1 MLPGHGPFIPDA
13 MGLLARYVQH
23 RREREAQLWG
33 ELISRC
39 SPPREVLVSSWELA
53 TALYTQTLERRM
65 HLASQNVF
73 KILVGLCKEGAVQA
87 FVRRPR
93 GEADAAESMW
103 LPVGHEE
110 LWNYSY
116 VQLGSRRL
124 EALRWR
130 PNTDSGTLEAMQ
142 RRVHAALA
150 NQRRAARL

>member
-93 GEADAAESMW
+93 GEADAAESVW

-130 PNTDSGTLEAMQ
+130 PNIGPTPIRAPS
-142 RRVHAALA
+142 RRCSVGC
-150 NQRRAARL
+150 ARP